1 MPGANNTR
9 ASILLSV
16 SARGPA
22 CWNPKEDMSCVP
34 PADKYIEEQ
43 GRETTKERRVR
54 ARDET
59 HDSEKEGKTASGCL
73 EII

>member
-1 MPGANNTR
+1 
-9 ASILLSV
+9 
-16 SARGPA
+16 
-22 CWNPKEDMSCVP
+22 MSCVP